1 MKKDKVRESKT
12 SMETEESAESGKK
25 LVVTRRQ
32 FVTGTG
38 LAGAALLSG
47 YGLKEAKAAPIPKK
61 WDMDADV
68 VIMGFGGAGVCAA
81 IEAAKAGAS
90 VLLLEKE
97 EVPGGSTTI
106 SGGIVYAAGTK
117 LQKSVGIED
126 SAEEMFKYVQACGQG
141 KAVDALVKVASEVSA
156 QNVDWLESLGCV
168 FTKELLALSGME
180 EEPEYKA
187 VTPPKKRGHRCKGMG
202 SELFKALYNE
212 VKAQKNVKIMLKTPA
227 IRLIT
232 KPARTKTNCEVI
244 GVAAK
249 RGEKEINIFAKK
261 AVILTSGGVM
271 SSDETKPW
279 LQDYSPDVALTVP
292 AGSLSATG
300 DGYRMGMACGAAMK
314 GLNTGGF
321 LPSVMFSGQKTA
333 GIVYVNIWGL
343 PNIYVKQNGMR
354 FCDEGAYYVLVSEE
368 MISNRATTA
377 YCIIDSETL
386 KKASDLV
393 PKGIDITRTI
403 ALGLDPR
410 NLEKTIQG
418 GYVWKGDTVAEL
430 ANKMGIDAAVSEKTI
445 STYNKNAETGK
456 DLEFNRKKGFAPLI
470 TPPYYGF
477 KIRLGMVCHCG
488 GLSINKKAQVLD
500 TFNEVIPRLY
510 AAGRDAIG
518 IFGGRYPGSGG
529 AISDFVT
536 FGRIA
541 GKTAAAEAPQ
551 KK

>member
-1 MKKDKVRESKT
+1 MKKDEGRERKAHL
-12 SMETEESAESGKK
+12 ERKESVDFGKK
-25 LVVTRRQ
+25 LALTRRQ
-32 FVTGTG
+32 FVSGTG

-47 YGLKEAKAAPIPKK
+47 IGLREAEAAPIPKK
-61 WDMDADV
+61 WDAQADV
-68 VIMGFGGAGVCAA
+68 VIVGFGGAGACAA
-81 IEAAKAGAS
+81 IEAARAGAS

-97 EVPGGSTTI
+97 EMPGGSTAV
-106 SGGIVYAAGTK
+106 SGGIVYSAATK

-126 SAEEMFKYVQACGQG
+126 SAEEMFKYLRACGQG
-141 KAVDALVKVASEVSA
+141 KAVDALLRVASERSA
-156 QNVDWLESLGCV
+156 ENIDWLESLGCV

-187 VTPPKKRGHRCKGMG
+187 LTPPKKRGHRCKGTG
-202 SELFKALYNE
+202 AEFFKSLYNG

-227 IRLIT
+227 TRLIT
-232 KPARTKTNCEVI
+232 KLAKTKTNSEVI

-249 RGEKEINIFAKK
+249 RGDKDIYIFAKK
-261 AVILTSGGVM
+261 AVILTSGGIM
-271 SSDETKPW
+271 SGEETKSW
-279 LQDYSPDVALTVP
+279 LQDYSPDVARTVP

-321 LPSVMFSGQKTA
+321 LPSVMFPGQKVG

-343 PNIYVKQNGMR
+343 PNIYVKQNGTR
-354 FCDEGAYYVLVSEE
+354 FCDEGSYYVLVSEE
-368 MISNRATTA
+368 MISNKATTA
-377 YCIIDSETL
+377 YCITDSETF

-410 NLEKTIQG
+410 NPEKGIQA
-418 GYVWKGDTVAEL
+418 GYLWKWDTVAEL
-430 ANKMGIDAAVSEKTI
+430 ANKMGMDAAVLEKTI
-445 STYNKNAETGK
+445 STYNQNAESGK
-456 DLEFNRKKGFAPLI
+456 DLEFNRKKALVPLK
-470 TPPYYGF
+470 TPPFYAF
-477 KIRLGMVCHCG
+477 KIHLGMVCHCG
-488 GLSINKKAQVLD
+488 GLSINPKAQVLD
-500 TFNEVIPRLY
+500 TFDEVIPRLY
-510 AAGRDAIG
+510 AAGRDSIG

-529 AISDFVT
+529 ALSDLVT

-541 GKTAAAEAPQ
+541 GKNAAAEGSQ